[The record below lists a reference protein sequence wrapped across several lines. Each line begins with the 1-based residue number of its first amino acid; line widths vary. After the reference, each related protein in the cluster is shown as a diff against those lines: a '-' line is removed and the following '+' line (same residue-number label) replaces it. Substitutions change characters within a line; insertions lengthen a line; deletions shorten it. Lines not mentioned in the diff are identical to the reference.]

1 MPGPFDRS
9 YNLIVHYNWPTNFFF
24 DIQEEAI
31 PGRIPES
38 IFPNALFP
46 EYYNTEKVIPESQFP
61 NAFIPN

>member
-1 MPGPFDRS
+1 MMNNAIIRTSFR
-9 YNLIVHYNWPTNFFF
+9 VHVTTRYIIRWHKY
-24 DIQEEAI
+24 ISMI